1 VIGNTRSASGR
12 STAATTA
19 SGAVV
24 AVRRL
29 AELLFL
35 APIVLVVLAVIV
47 LPTITVIVHSFT
59 RWNPGY
65 DSPFIGLQNYTQLA
79 VSPIFHQILINQAY
93 LLLGIPLWALA
104 PLLIAVMLHERVPYP
119 GVFRT
124 IFFFP
129 ATVSP
134 AIIGILFGFILS
146 PSGPL
151 DVALKAV
158 GLGALAR
165 NWLVDA
171 NLVRPVLIVVLVWWT
186 IGTGVVIFSA
196 GLSTVPPELF
206 ESAAIDGASWWQRL
220 WSIVIPELRHV
231 MELWVVLLVIT
242 VFSGL
247 FPWIFTLTRG
257 GPGYFSTTIDFDIY
271 QNALS
276 FGNFGTAA
284 AETVILLA
292 LVTIVTVTG
301 SLFFRRARQ
310 ER

>member
-1 VIGNTRSASGR
+1 LN
-12 STAATTA
+12 AATTA
-19 SGAVV
+19 SRAVV
-24 AVRRL
+24 AARGL

-35 APIVLVVLAVIV
+35 VPIVLVVLVV
-47 LPTITVIVHSFT
+47 VLLPTTTVIVHSFT
-59 RWNPGY
+59 NWNPGY
-65 DSPFIGLQNYTQLA
+65 DSPFVGLQNYIRLA
-79 VSPIFHQILINQAY
+79 ASPIFHQILINQAF
-93 LLLGIPLWALA
+93 LLLGIPIWALL

-134 AIIGILFGFILS
+134 AIIGILFGFLLS
-146 PSGPL
+146 PTGPL
-151 DVALKAV
+151 DATLRAV
-158 GLGALAR
+158 GLGGLAR

-171 NLVRPVLIVVLVWWT
+171 TLVRPVLIFVLVWWT
-186 IGTGVVIFSA
+186 VGTGIVIFSA

-220 WSIVIPELRHV
+220 WHIVLPELRHV

-242 VFSGL
+242 IFSGL

-276 FGNFGTAA
+276 FGNFGAAA
-284 AETVILLA
+284 AETVILLV
-292 LVTIVTVTG
+292 LVTTVTVTG